1 MTQKLQAK
9 LMPYQSSKSFSII
22 NNHLTIVS
30 EIITLVSG
38 SNTSVVMVTIQ
49 SYYSFHSVIISFH
62 YRTKA
67 KLKEEI
73 MYSAVQLGHQ
83 HHWVLCDVLTR
94 PSSQQY
100 VCALPWFLRAA
111 LSPSQLGGEVL
122 FISILLAA
130 SWGRDKVKGS
140 ASVLALVSNA

>member
-83 HHWVLCDVLTR
+83 HH
-94 PSSQQY
+94 
-100 VCALPWFLRAA
+100 
-111 LSPSQLGGEVL
+111 
-122 FISILLAA
+122 
-130 SWGRDKVKGS
+130 
-140 ASVLALVSNA
+140 